1 MSATASSRPTAG
13 PSARARPALAAVL
26 RAPLWLAELAT
37 GAKSFVD
44 NPILGSERLNRLGLH
59 TARVRLAHA
68 MADRRR
74 RKLAHLASA
83 EDRDAFARDGFI
95 ARRDFMPAD
104 LYAAVCAEVGSIAV
118 EAREQLQGDTVT
130 RRIPLDPE
138 TLKRMP
144 AMARLLE
151 LPEWRGLLRYVSSFD
166 CEPVI
171 TVQAILSHVAEGP
184 PDPQT
189 NFHIDT
195 FHPTMK
201 AWLFLT
207 DVAED
212 EGPFTYV
219 PGSHRPTKRR
229 LAWERRLARGAAR
242 NPDRLTGR
250 GSFRATRAQLKR
262 LGYGEPVAFAVPGN
276 TLVVGDTVG
285 FHARGPSLRPSVR
298 IEVWAYDRHNPFLPT
313 PGLDLWS
320 ALGLARWR
328 TRLAWWALDRGE
340 RLGLARNVWRPVGA
354 VTADAPPKLG

>member
-1 MSATASSRPTAG
+1 MSVTATQRTVSFRDI
-13 PSARARPALAAVL
+13 L
-26 RAPLWLAELAT
+26 RAPFWLAQIGT

-44 NPILGSERLNRLGLH
+44 NPILGSERLNRAGLH

-68 MADRRR
+68 MADLRRR
-74 RKLAHLASA
+74 QLAHLASP
-83 EDRDAFARDGFI
+83 EDRAAFARDGFI
-95 ARRDFMPAD
+95 AKPDFMPAD
-104 LYAAVCAEVGSIAV
+104 LHRAVLAEVTSVAA
-118 EAREQLQGDTVT
+118 EAREQIQGDTVT

-144 AMARLLE
+144 AMRRLLA
-151 LPEWRGLLRYVSSFD
+151 LPEWRGLLRYVSSYN

-171 TVQAILSHVAEGP
+171 TVQTILSHVVEGP

-207 DVAED
+207 DVAGD

-219 PGSHRPTKRR
+219 PGSHRPTRRR

-242 NPDRLTGR
+242 DPDRLTGR
-250 GSFRATRAQLKR
+250 GSFRASRAELKR
-262 LGYGEPVAFAVPGN
+262 LGYRDPVAFAVPGN

-298 IEVWAYDRHNPFLPT
+298 IEVWAYDRHNPFLPLA
-313 PGLDLWS
+313 GLDLWS

-328 TRLAWWALDRGE
+328 TRLGWWLLDRGE

-354 VTADAPPKLG
+354 VTADAPPKLA